1 MLQQW
6 HLHTIHPPKGLID
19 IKEQIRNFA
28 KQLNIEYTGFTK
40 EGDCS
45 LIVFLFPYY
54 TNLKENANIS
64 LYCRS
69 LDYHLIIKNY
79 LDKISEFILKEFDV
93 KCESFVDVNPINE
106 VDAAVRCNL
115 GVKGKNRLLINDK
128 YGSFVFIG
136 ILKTPDFIEP
146 DTYENKEC
154 LGCNRCINSCP
165 ALKNND
171 FNLCVSEISQ
181 KKGTLTK
188 QEEKLLTEN
197 KSVFGCDKCQI
208 VCPMN
213 NMEKTPIPEF
223 YENRIYNLKT
233 EMFEKLSNKE
243 FKNLYGNRAFA
254 WRGKNVLLRNL
265 KLLGEENSQ
274 QE

>member
-1 MLQQW
+1 M
-6 HLHTIHPPKGLID
+6 KGLIY

-28 KQLNIEYTGFTK
+28 KQLNIEYTGFTND
-40 EGDCS
+40 ESCS

-54 TNLKENANIS
+54 TGINENSNIS

-69 LDYHLIIKNY
+69 LDYHLIIKKY
-79 LDKISEFILKEFDV
+79 LDKISQFIFENFRI

-115 GVKGKNRLLINDK
+115 GVKGKNRLLINEK

-136 ILKTPDFIEP
+136 ILKT
-146 DTYENKEC
+146 DTYITPDLPGKTKC
-154 LGCNRCINSCP
+154 LNCNLCINSCK

-171 FNLCVSEISQ
+171 FNICVSEISQ
-181 KKGTLTK
+181 KKGELTK
-188 QEEKLLTEN
+188 QEEKLLIEN
-197 KSVFGCDKCQI
+197 NSVFGCDKCQT

-213 NMEKTPIPEF
+213 KAEITPLPEF
-223 YENRIYNLKT
+223 YENRICNLKA
-233 EMFEKLSNKE
+233 EMFEELSNKE
-243 FKNLYGNRAFA
+243 FKSLYGNRAFS
-254 WRGKNVLLRNL
+254 WRGKNVLIRNIR
-265 KLLGEENSQ
+265 LLEERNNQ